1 MHLNDL
7 PLTSPVLFDMLCA
20 MQTRLD
26 ADIEHKQQLKQR
38 VEQQLQQD
46 MQRFKDMEREAAALI
61 SKARHAN
68 SKLMVGSCCCCG
80 CCCGLAAGCH
90 AVTQNVCRS
99 CLLTMLPWLCCV
111 TSQAKTAQ
119 AALQEARG
127 FTATIPTTE
136 LIKSKKPGPAGSSR
150 SRQ

>member
-1 MHLNDL
+1 
-7 PLTSPVLFDMLCA
+7 

-68 SKLMVGSCCCCG
+68 SKLMVGSCWCCCA
-80 CCCGLAAGCH
+80 LAVGCH
-90 AVTQNVCRS
+90 AVTQKSSRGCWLS
-99 CLLTMLPWLCCV
+99 LTWVFNMLPCWLRCV

-127 FTATIPTTE
+127 FTATIPTIE
-136 LIKSKKPGPAGSSR
+136 LIKSKKPGSAGSSSSGR
-150 SRQ
+150 

>member
-1 MHLNDL
+1 MVLSIVVCPPLLRL
-7 PLTSPVLFDMLCA
+7 PEQTARGCANPTVTVLRASCSLMFSIYSAPYACSPQIPSAACCA

-68 SKLMVGSCCCCG
+68 SKLMVGFYWC
-80 CCCGLAAGCH
+80 
-90 AVTQNVCRS
+90 
-99 CLLTMLPWLCCV
+99 
-111 TSQAKTAQ
+111 
-119 AALQEARG
+119 
-127 FTATIPTTE
+127 
-136 LIKSKKPGPAGSSR
+136 
-150 SRQ
+150 